1 MVKDEVL
8 FVAKQNRNLVL
19 FYVVGCLVF
28 AAIGVFLICH
38 DDIFYK
44 IVGYFTAGFF
54 GVCCLPMHLKCLL
67 FPITNLIL
75 QKNGFY
81 FCSNNFSKLIF
92 VEYDNVS
99 GIELLDIS
107 QTKTICFNLKDDSKV
122 VKDFNILQKFIAR
135 SNEKSYGYEFSIS
148 LSGTGE
154 NIEKVYEMMRA
165 LIYEKEGEDAKSF

>member
-1 MVKDEVL
+1 MVEEVL

-107 QTKTICFNLKDDSKV
+107 QTKIICFNLKDDSKV

-154 NIEKVYEMMRA
+154 NIEKVYEMMKA